1 MKMIMFNIHDLILFA
16 VLATCALLAALTLN
30 KTTPCHRSRHML
42 VAFFAMNSLI
52 AIDTLFFWGEGVKPV
67 VFSVSPWLTTI
78 FSVAIFTFGPVLF
91 GLIRYELYGR
101 HTINWP
107 FALHFIPALLTPL
120 YLYWACHRFPL
131 EIQRELIL
139 NLNIYSTPDSY
150 FAVFT
155 SLKKL
160 VPAIYGFM
168 CLHLVFKAYRASS
181 TNITP
186 NAPDAPSLKAAIA
199 TRSEVIFLLYLTA
212 GFAAIRLFVLLTHWS
227 GLHFSSALSDTMGIA
242 GNYLTLALLLG
253 LVWLSMKFNVTTDKP
268 AIDIEQIDANEAQKL
283 TELKCA
289 IEQFIENEK
298 PFLNSQLTLH
308 RFAQHLGLPERQVS
322 LAINKGFQ
330 KNFQEYINDLR
341 VQEAMRLLRSPEDKD
356 KTVIEVATL
365 AGFNSKASFN
375 RLFKKY
381 TEQTPTAFRAQM

>member
-78 FSVAIFTFGPVLF
+78 FSVAVFAFGPILF

-101 HTINWP
+101 HTVNWS
-107 FALHFIPALLTPL
+107 FALHFMPALLTPL
-120 YLYWACHRFPL
+120 YLYWVCHRFPL
-131 EIQRELIL
+131 DIQRELIL

-168 CLHLVFKAYRASS
+168 CLHLAFKAYSAFTPTTAASAANTS
-181 TNITP
+181 PLKTAIT
-186 NAPDAPSLKAAIA
+186 

-212 GFAAIRLFVLLTHWS
+212 GFTAIRLFVLLTHWS
-227 GLHFSSALSDTMGIA
+227 GLHFSSAISDAMGIA

-253 LVWLSMKFNVTTDKP
+253 LVWLSLKFNVTNDKP
-268 AIDIEQIDANEAQKL
+268 AISTEKSDADEAQKL
-283 TELKCA
+283 RELKHV
-289 IEQFIENEK
+289 IEQFIESEK
-298 PFLNSQLTLH
+298 PFLNSQLSLH

-341 VQEAMRLLRSPEDKD
+341 VQEAMRLLRSPADHD
-356 KTVIEVATL
+356 KTVTEVATL
-365 AGFNSKASFN
+365 SGFNSKASFN

-381 TEQTPTAFRAQM
+381 TEQTPTAFRAQI